1 MRSSVYQSG
10 FRWAFL
16 SVLLLALPLGAWA
29 DWGAL
34 NMPRGVTEVSNE
46 VYTLHMRIFYICCA
60 IGAAVFGVMIVSMFL
75 HRKSRGAKPATF
87 HESTSVEIVWTVVP
101 LVILIAMAI
110 PAARV
115 LIKMEDFSDSEM
127 SIRVTGY
134 QWRWHYEYMDSGV
147 SFYSQLHPEHN
158 KARQQGAD
166 VDLAT
171 AFPGTD
177 FNGDEEIYLREVDN
191 ELVVPVGKKIR
202 FLHTAADVIHSW
214 WVQDLAIKKD
224 AIPGFINE
232 NWARI
237 EEPGIYRGKCAEL
250 CGRDHGFMPIVVR
263 AVPQEEFDAWV
274 AEKQQTLAQVD
285 TDSHR
290 QWSKQELVASGKE
303 VYQANCMS
311 CHQAEGQGIPGMFPA
326 ITGSDVATGSIDQHI
341 NTIMHGVEGTMMTQF
356 STVLS
361 DADIAAVITYQR
373 NALGNAT
380 GETLQPAHIRS
391 LRADV
396 NIKAPASVAS
406 AADTISTEGVN

>member
-1 MRSSVYQSG
+1 MRSSVYRSG
-10 FRWAFL
+10 ARWAFL
-16 SVLLLALPLGAWA
+16 AVLLAALPMGAWA

-34 NMPRGVTEVSNE
+34 NMTRGVTEISNE

-60 IGAAVFGVMIVSMFL
+60 IGAVVFGVMIVSMFL
-75 HRKSRGAKPATF
+75 HRKSRGVKPATF
-87 HESTSVEIVWTVVP
+87 HESTTVEIVWTVVP

-127 SIRVTGY
+127 SIKVTGY
-134 QWRWHYEYMDSGV
+134 QWRWHYEYMESGV
-147 SFYSQLHPEHN
+147 QFYSQLHPEHN
-158 KARQQGAD
+158 KARQQGSD
-166 VDLAT
+166 VELAT
-171 AFPGTD
+171 AFPGRD
-177 FNGDEEIYLREVDN
+177 FNGDESVYLREVDN

-237 EEPGIYRGKCAEL
+237 DEPGIYRGKCAEL

-274 AEKQQTLAQVD
+274 ADQQSAMAKAD
-285 TDSHR
+285 TTSDR
-290 QWSKQELVASGKE
+290 QWSKEELVATGE
-303 VYQANCMS
+303 HVYQANCMS
-311 CHQAEGQGIPGMFPA
+311 CHQAQGQGIPGMFPA
-326 ITGSDVATGSIDQHI
+326 ISGSDIATGSIDKHI
-341 NTIMHGVEGTMMTQF
+341 STVMNGVEGTMMSSF
-356 STVLS
+356 GGVLS

-373 NALGNAT
+373 NGLGNAI
-380 GETLQPAHIRS
+380 GDSLQPVHVRS
-391 LRADV
+391 LRAGLD
-396 NIKAPASVAS
+396 IKAPANVAS

>member
-1 MRSSVYQSG
+1 MRSSVYRSG

-60 IGAAVFGVMIVSMFL
+60 IGAAVFGVMIVSMYL
-75 HRKSRGAKPATF
+75 HRKSRGVKPATF

-101 LVILIAMAI
+101 LVILIVMAI

-127 SIRVTGY
+127 SIKVTAY

-166 VDLAT
+166 VDLA
-171 AFPGTD
+171 ASFPGTD
-177 FNGDEEIYLREVDN
+177 FNGEDEIYLREVDN

-214 WVQDLAIKKD
+214 WVHDLAIKKD

-263 AVPQEEFDAWV
+263 AVPQEEYDSWI
-274 AEKQQTLAQVD
+274 AEKQQTLANLD
-285 TDSHR
+285 AATER
-290 QWSKQELVASGKE
+290 QWSKQELVASGKI
-303 VYQANCMS
+303 VYEANCMS

-326 ITGSDVATGSIDQHI
+326 ITGSEVATGSIDKHI
-341 NTIMHGVEGTMMTQF
+341 GTVMHGVEGTMMSQF

-361 DADIAAVITYQR
+361 DVDIAAVITYQR
-373 NALGNAT
+373 NALGNAM
-380 GETLQPAHIRS
+380 GDTLQPAHIKS
-391 LRADV
+391 LRTDI
-396 NIKAPASVAS
+396 NLKAPSSVAS
-406 AADTISTEGVN
+406 AADTFSTEGVN

>member
-1 MRSSVYQSG
+1 MTSNVS
-10 FRWAFL
+10 RWA
-16 SVLLLALPLGAWA
+16 LLLLGLLLLPLGAWA

-34 NMPRGVTEVSNE
+34 NMTRGVTEISNE
-46 VYTLHMRIFYICCA
+46 VYELHMRIFYICCL
-60 IGAAVFGVMIVSMFL
+60 IGAVVFGVMIVSMFL
-75 HRKSRGAKPATF
+75 HRKSRGVKPADF
-87 HESTSVEIVWTVVP
+87 HESTTVEIVWTVVP

-158 KARQQGAD
+158 KARQQGAN
-166 VDLAT
+166 VDLAA

-177 FNGDEEIYLREVDN
+177 FGGEEAVYLREVNN

-214 WVQDLAIKKD
+214 WVEDLAIKKD

-232 NWARI
+232 NWAKI
-237 EEPGIYRGKCAEL
+237 EKPGIYRGKCAEL

-263 AVPQEEFDAWV
+263 AVPQEEFDSWIAD
-274 AEKQQTLAQVD
+274 KQQAMASVENAAE
-285 TDSHR
+285 R
-290 QWSKQELVASGKE
+290 QWNHQELVSVGE
-303 VYQANCMS
+303 QIYQANCMS

-326 ITGSDVATGSIDQHI
+326 IAGSDIATGSMDTHIDTVMNGI
-341 NTIMHGVEGTMMTQF
+341 EGTMMSKF
-356 STVLS
+356 SSVLS
-361 DADIAAVITYQR
+361 DADIAAVITFQR
-373 NALGNAT
+373 NAFGNET
-380 GETLQPAHIRS
+380 GDTLQPAHIKS
-391 LRADV
+391 LRAGIDL
-396 NIKAPASVAS
+396 KAPRNVAS
-406 AADTISTEGVN
+406 MQELNTNTGVN